1 MSKLF
6 AFENADVVGDEV
18 ELETP
23 VEAGEVAD
31 VEVDVMEEGGEIEE
45 QAEAIEEGMSASDQ
59 MEQVEELV
67 EQAAEEGEGLDPVAA
82 EAIRIAVEAICAR
95 VGANPKSMYALYAT
109 ENFQSASSRKANTR
123 FALEGVSEFLKDL
136 WKKIKAALENLWAKV
151 KAFWDKHVSSLG
163 RIKKALESMKKK
175 VSSGSGKF
183 KDQGFVEKAPS
194 FLVSSFPVASGDIT
208 KQVIN
213 SFIDAHV
220 KGNVEEVVVTTDGAT
235 SAAGKAGA
243 EAAKDKGKGKGKE
256 NVATESA
263 ALDQELT
270 KYIKPLTYGTEAKP
284 LVGGITLTWTFEVED
299 GDVTVT
305 VTEDTVVDAVNS
317 DVGVILMEKSDLNT
331 ALGNVISII
340 NAGIKAKAS
349 LDRTYKAFE
358 KTMDGLKNEI
368 NSTVTDTTSSEAA
381 KELRKSIKAIYALQ
395 TNCVK
400 FLNKA
405 TSLDVRLAKAVLGY
419 AGLCLKNYK

>member
-6 AFENADVVGDEV
+6 AFENADVIGGEV

-45 QAEAIEEGMSASDQ
+45 QADAIEEGMDASNQ

-109 ENFQSASSRKANTR
+109 ENFQSASSRKANSR
-123 FALEGVSEFLKDL
+123 FALEGVKEFLQDL

-151 KAFWDKHVSSLG
+151 KAFWDKHISSLG

-175 VSSGSGKF
+175 VSSSSGKF

-213 SFIDAHV
+213 DYIGAHV
-220 KGNVEEVVVTTDGAT
+220 KGDVEEVVNTANDAT
-235 SAAGKAGA
+235 SAAGETAKA
-243 EAAKDKGKGKGKE
+243 AAKNKNKDKE

-263 ALDQELT
+263 NLTTELER
-270 KYIKPLTYGTEAKP
+270 YNKPLTYGEKNKP
-284 LVGGITLTWTFEVED
+284 LVGGITLTWSFEVED

-305 VTEDTVVDAVNS
+305 VTEDTVVEAVAS
-317 DVGVILMEKSDLNT
+317 DVGVILMEKSDLNA
-331 ALGNVISII
+331 ALGNVISVI
-340 NAGIKAKAS
+340 NAGVKAKAS
-349 LDRTYKAFE
+349 LDRAYKTFE
-358 KTMDGLKNEI
+358 KTMDAIKTEV
-368 NSTVTDTTSSEAA
+368 NSTVTNTAASEAA
-381 KELRKSIKAIYALQ
+381 KELRKSIKAVYTLQ
-395 TNCVK
+395 TNSVK
-400 FLNKA
+400 FINKTA
-405 TSLDVRLAKAVLGY
+405 SLDVRLAKAVLGY

>member
-45 QAEAIEEGMSASDQ
+45 QAEAIEEGMDASDQ

-123 FALEGVSEFLKDL
+123 FALEGVGEFLKDL
-136 WKKIKAALENLWAKV
+136 WKKIKAALENLWGKV
-151 KAFWDKHVSSLG
+151 KAFWDKHISSLG

-175 VSSGSGKF
+175 VSSSSGKF
-183 KDQGFVEKAPS
+183 NDQGFVEKAPS

-208 KQVIN
+208 KQVIIGY
-213 SFIDAHV
+213 IDAHV
-220 KGNVEEVVVTTDGAT
+220 KGNVEEVVTTTDGAT
-235 SAAGKAGA
+235 SAAGEVAKA
-243 EAAKDKGKGKGKE
+243 AAKNKNKGKE

-263 ALDQELT
+263 ALTAELE
-270 KYIKPLTYGTEAKP
+270 KYNKPLTYGEKNKP
-284 LVGGITLTWTFEVED
+284 LVGGITLTWAFEVED

-305 VTEDTVVDAVNS
+305 VTEDTVVEAVAS

-331 ALGNVISII
+331 ALGSVISVI

-349 LDRTYKAFE
+349 LDRAYKTFE
-358 KTMDGLKNEI
+358 KTMDAIKTEV
-368 NSTVTDTTSSEAA
+368 NSTVIDTGTSEAA
-381 KELRKSIKAIYALQ
+381 KELRKSIKAVYALQ
-395 TNCVK
+395 TNGVK
-400 FLNKA
+400 FINKTA
-405 TSLDVRLAKAVLGY
+405 SLDVRLAKAVLGY

>member
-6 AFENADVVGDEV
+6 AFENADVVGGEV

-235 SAAGKAGA
+235 SAAGEVGA
-243 EAAKDKGKGKGKE
+243 KAAKNKGKDKE

-263 ALDQELT
+263 ALTQELT
-270 KYIKPLTYGTEAKP
+270 KYNKPLTYGTEAKP

-340 NAGIKAKAS
+340 NADIKAKAS
-349 LDRTYKAFE
+349 LDRAYKTFE
-358 KTMDGLKNEI
+358 KTMDVLKNEI

-395 TNCVK
+395 TNGVK